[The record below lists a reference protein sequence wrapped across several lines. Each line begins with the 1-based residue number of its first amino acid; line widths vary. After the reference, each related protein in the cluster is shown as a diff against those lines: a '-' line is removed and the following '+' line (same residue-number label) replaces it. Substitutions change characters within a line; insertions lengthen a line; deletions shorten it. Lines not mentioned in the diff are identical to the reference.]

1 MMTEQFP
8 AIVPKVDLAK
18 IDALDETATQAVA
31 VRTAEMSPFRRTF
44 LVAAAAR
51 RLREL
56 ITVDM
61 MADIMALQ
69 GSPLGFLTD
78 RDKPK
83 KDGEKPGYP
92 VEIVKEVLIEAVV
105 RGFRPV
111 GNEFNII
118 AGRFYAAQSGLHRL
132 VREWPGLTDLAISL
146 AVPRQREGHCVVECR
161 ARWRLHGKE
170 CALDCTGEDA
180 IPVRVNEGQLVDAIH
195 GKARRKL
202 YARILDRLA
211 GMELGIV
218 CDETSQDPTPAVED
232 QSQEPPPDPPD
243 AAVRELARQSRLEEY
258 RGLYANSDNL
268 ESLENARR
276 LAGEDVLLGDEER
289 RKILTSFERKIKR
302 LTGDAQKH
310 QRTMVDQP
318 PPEATREGV

>member
-1 MMTEQFP
+1 MIEQFP
-8 AIVPKVDLAK
+8 AIVPKVDLAR

-78 RDKPK
+78 KDKSQGGGK
-83 KDGEKPGYP
+83 GPGYP

-132 VREWPGLTDLAISL
+132 VREWPGLTDLAVSL
-146 AVPRQREGHCVVECR
+146 AIPRSREGYCAVECR
-161 ARWRLHGKE
+161 ARWQLHGAE
-170 CALDCTGEDA
+170 CALDCTGEHA
-180 IPVRVNEGQLVDAIH
+180 IPIRVNEGQLVDAIH

-211 GMELGIV
+211 GIDLGLVI
-218 CDETSQDPTPAVED
+218 DPEPTPAAED
-232 QSQEPPPDPPD
+232 QSQEPPADPPD
-243 AAVRELARQSRLEEY
+243 VADREFARQSRLDEY
-258 RGLYANSDNL
+258 RGLYQNSDNL
-268 ESLENARR
+268 ETLENARR
-276 LAGEDVLLGDEER
+276 LAGEDVLIGDEDR
-289 RKILTSFERKIKR
+289 RKVLAALDRKIKR
-302 LTGDAQKH
+302 LAGDAQKH
-310 QRTMVDQP
+310 QRTMVDQT
-318 PPEATREGV
+318 PPEATREGI